1 MRAAEKHGIDM
12 RRSIM
17 IGDKDADM
25 QAADKA
31 GVGIK
36 CHYLVGADGV
46 VVSSAATHK
55 IDSLREAI
63 TLLSQSDAA

>member
-1 MRAAEKHGIDM
+1 
-12 RRSIM
+12 M